1 MKLADYIR
9 AERGNGSK
17 LAAGLGI
24 ALSYL
29 SQMASGHRP
38 VPPSMCPTIER
49 LTNEQVRCEELNDT
63 VDWAAI
69 RSTKPADP
77 APATEAV

>member
-1 MKLADYIR
+1 MKLADYIK
-9 AERGNGSK
+9 AERGNGSR
-17 LAAGLGI
+17 LAAALDV

-38 VPPSMCPTIER
+38 VPPAMCPEIER
-49 LTNEQVRCEELNDT
+49 LTNGQVRCEELNDS

-69 RSTKPADP
+69 RGTKPA
-77 APATEAV
+77 EAA